1 MIAMFKILYKQL
13 LKLQCWVTGNIF
25 GRLLVLYSSRN
36 PQGLHTFALDLQPS
50 ELTQMSTTQYP
61 SHFGFFQNPEPWLLL
76 LAVLQVIP
84 MDSWA
89 IYVWVGCQQRGSE
102 AKKRSESKPKSANRQ
117 EISSNNEV
125 TINHLGDCSPTRTC
139 SKFEFSHVSSQGET
153 QKCPAAKYLF
163 FAAYLCLPN
172 RRSRENYGET
182 CTFFC
187 TRTRLIGQGQWHSKN
202 RDRGPLLKRN
212 H

>member
-1 MIAMFKILYKQL
+1 MFKILYKKK
-13 LKLQCWVTGNIF
+13 LKLQRWVTGNTF
-25 GRLLVLYSSRN
+25 GRLLVLYSSQN
-36 PQGLHTFALDLQPS
+36 LQGLHTFALDLQTT

-61 SHFGFFQNPEPWLLL
+61 SHFGFFQNPEPWSLL

-89 IYVWVGCQQRGSE
+89 IYFWVGCQQRGSE
-102 AKKRSESKPKSANRQ
+102 AKKRSESKPTSARDFLQQWNHYKS
-117 EISSNNEV
+117 
-125 TINHLGDCSPTRTC
+125 LGWLLTHKNMLQVRILTRFFTRNSEMPGC
-139 SKFEFSHVSSQGET
+139 QVS
-153 QKCPAAKYLF
+153 L
-163 FAAYLCLPN
+163 LRCLPLPA

-187 TRTRLIGQGQWHSKN
+187 TRLVGQGQWHSKN
-202 RDRGPLLKRN
+202 RDRGPLLKKN